1 MPIDSELNTLLSVLA
16 LSDATKAAVAQRL
29 PTCEHLEDLFIELAA
44 DKAKVEATLRHI
56 VDETIVSD
64 IDIRRIMFV
73 FDLFMMNIVD
83 PNFAWSNFARSVY
96 VADKRARAVL
106 NHTPPVSTPVAQST
120 ASAVS
125 TIDFSSG
132 VLTADAQRQATPAVP
147 GTVANLK
154 PHKLW
159 TSTFAANTRKGNNR
173 QLHSTDLVIASSL
186 AFDVIEFNRKLVATS
201 KPSEIGLIP
210 FASFDP
216 ACALWISERWRLAHE
231 QYSGSAP
238 ATVRALRTLMPA
250 DWGTHTDEEIMD
262 TLYDED
268 EAIADFH

>member
-16 LSDATKAAVAQRL
+16 LSDATKAAVAQGIL
-29 PTCEHLEDLFIELAA
+29 TCEHLEDIFLELAA
-44 DKAKVEATLRHI
+44 NKAKVEAMLRHI
-56 VDETIVSD
+56 VDESIVSD

-73 FDLFMMNIVD
+73 FDWCMMNIVD
-83 PNFAWSNFARSVY
+83 PNFAWSNFTRSVY
-96 VADKRARAVL
+96 VADKQARAVL
-106 NHTPPVSTPVAQST
+106 NHAPSVSTPVAQSTASAVSTIDFSSGVLTADAQRQATPAVPGSVYVADKQARAVLNHAPSVSTPVAQST

-147 GTVANLK
+147 GTVATLK

-159 TSTFAANTRKGNNR
+159 TS
-173 QLHSTDLVIASSL
+173 
-186 AFDVIEFNRKLVATS
+186 
-201 KPSEIGLIP
+201 P
-210 FASFDP
+210 FA
-216 ACALWISERWRLAHE
+216 C
-231 QYSGSAP
+231 

-250 DWGTHTDEEIMD
+250 DWGTQTDEEIMD